1 MMNQSTVPADFSTI
15 FETVADIKIDSNSV
29 YDAVSKLG
37 LDLAIEREAKLQLF
51 FNIKN
56 NRQKLNIDP
65 EQVSSLVKTIYG
77 YMEEDYLDQVITSFE
92 AEYK

>member
-1 MMNQSTVPADFSTI
+1 MNQSTVPADFSTI
-15 FETVADIKIDSNSV
+15 FEHVADIKIDSNSV
-29 YDAVSKLG
+29 YDAVSTLG

-56 NRQKLNIDP
+56 NRQRLNIDP